1 MAHVVK
7 ENARRTVVVPV
18 ADIELGPDHRKPSP
32 DAVARLGES
41 IDEIGLQAPIMLK
54 KRASAEG
61 TLKPY
66 LLVFGGHR
74 LEVYR
79 ARGWEEIE
87 AFVIGD
93 DVSDLDA
100 ELCTIDENL
109 CRVPLSTA
117 ELTHAV
123 ARRKEIY
130 EAKHPETKHGG
141 VGNGRG
147 KKSRKVCDST
157 SQVDRFTVDTAKKT
171 GKSERTI
178 QLYAHRGEELGY
190 ECLAKIR
197 GTSLDKGKE
206 IDALTKMSKRERDAL
221 TDRAAAGEDV
231 TAQSAEGKC
240 EETIAA
246 IGHGHGLEVPASTSG
261 TPIETIVV
269 DPGSRCPICHAPK
282 NWKEL
287 VERAALDSVPTVG
300 EAA

>member
-1 MAHVVK
+1 MVHVTK
-7 ENARRTVVVPV
+7 ENTRRTVMVPV
-18 ADIELGPDHRKPSP
+18 TDIDVGPDHRKPSP
-32 DAVARLGES
+32 DAVARFGES
-41 IDEIGLQAPIMLK
+41 IDEIGLQAPIMLR
-54 KRASAEG
+54 KRASSEG

-117 ELTHAV
+117 ELAHAV

-157 SQVDRFTVDTAKKT
+157 SQVDRFTEDTAKKT

-190 ECLAKIR
+190 ESLAKIT

-206 IDALTKMSKRERDAL
+206 IDGLTKMSKRERDAL
-221 TDRAAAGEDV
+221 IDRAAAGEHV
-231 TAQSAEGKC
+231 TTQPEGQC

-261 TPIETIVV
+261 TPIEAIV
-269 DPGSRCPICHAPK
+269 DPGSKCPICHAPK